1 MKNIYKSILVAIV
14 MIGGFSSCSD
24 SNLSI
29 DTLYDDVNT
38 SGSILRILTPPADII
53 GLPGQTTF
61 PTVLDF
67 LVEVQQGDGSF
78 TPDFVEVRMKI
89 QLFADQDASVP
100 IEGAPQILYQTILSS
115 EFEELLGSSNGLPM
129 YQIEIP
135 TEDIIASYPGVE
147 FPGLVFLVTN
157 FELEMT
163 ELDADGNHIVWDVTN
178 AGATLSGPYMS
189 SPFSWKTIF
198 KL

>member
-14 MIGGFSSCSD
+14 IIGGFSSCSE

-29 DTLYDDVNT
+29 DTLYDEVNT

-53 GLPGQTTF
+53 GLPGTPF

-78 TPDFVEVRMKI
+78 PPEFKEVRVKI
-89 QLFADQDASVP
+89 QLFADQDANVP
-100 IEGAPQILYQTILSS
+100 IENAPQILYQTILSS
-115 EFEELLGSSNGLPM
+115 EFEELLGSVNGLPM
-129 YQIEIP
+129 YQIDIP
-135 TEDIIASYPGVE
+135 TEDIIASYPGVQ
-147 FPGLVFLVTN
+147 FPGLTFLITN

-163 ELDADGNHIVWDVTN
+163 ELDAEGNPIVWDVTN

>member
-1 MKNIYKSILVAIV
+1 MKYIYKSILVAIV

-24 SNLSI
+24 SNLAI

-38 SGSILRILTPPADII
+38 SGSILRIITPPADII
-53 GLPGQTTF
+53 GLPDQTTF

-67 LVEVQQGDGSF
+67 LVEVQQGDGSL
-78 TPDFVEVRMKI
+78 PPEFVEVRMKI

-100 IEGAPQILYQTILSS
+100 IENAPQILYQTILSS
-115 EFEELLGSSNGLPM
+115 DFNETSPVNGLPM

-135 TEDIIASYPGVE
+135 TEDIIASYPGVQ
-147 FPGLVFLVTN
+147 FPGLAFLVTN

-163 ELDADGNHIVWDVTN
+163 ELDADGNNIVWDVTN

>member
-1 MKNIYKSILVAIV
+1 MKYIYKSILVAIV

-24 SNLSI
+24 SNLAI

-38 SGSILRILTPPADII
+38 SGSILRIITPPADII
-53 GLPGQTTF
+53 GLPDQTTF

-78 TPDFVEVRMKI
+78 PPEFVEVRMKI

-100 IEGAPQILYQTILSS
+100 IENAPQILYQTILSS
-115 EFEELLGSSNGLPM
+115 DFNETSPVNGLPM

-135 TEDIIASYPGVE
+135 TEDIIASYPGVQ
-147 FPGLVFLVTN
+147 FPGLAFLVTN

-163 ELDADGNHIVWDVTN
+163 ELDADGNNIVWDVTN

>member
-38 SGSILRILTPPADII
+38 SGSILRLLTTPEDII

-61 PTVLDF
+61 VKFLDF
-67 LVEVQQGDGSF
+67 DIEVQQGDGSF
-78 TPDFVEVRMKI
+78 PPEFVEVRMKI

-100 IEGAPQILYQTILSS
+100 IENAPQILYQTILSS
-115 EFEELLGSSNGLPM
+115 DFNETSPVNGLPM

-135 TEDIIASYPGVE
+135 TEDIIASYPGVQ
-147 FPGLVFLVTN
+147 FPGLAFLVTN

-163 ELDADGNHIVWDVTN
+163 ELDADGNNIVWDVTN

>member
-14 MIGGFSSCSD
+14 IIGGFSSCSE

-29 DTLYDDVNT
+29 DTLYDEVNT

-53 GLPGQTTF
+53 GLPGTPF

-78 TPDFVEVRMKI
+78 PPEFKEVRVKI
-89 QLFADQDASVP
+89 QLFADQDANVP
-100 IEGAPQILYQTILSS
+100 IENAPQILYQTILSS
-115 EFEELLGSSNGLPM
+115 EFEELLGSVNGLPM
-129 YQIEIP
+129 YQIDIP
-135 TEDIIASYPGVE
+135 TEDIIASYPGVQ
-147 FPGLVFLVTN
+147 FPGLAFLITN

-163 ELDADGNHIVWDVTN
+163 ELDAEGNPIVWDVTN

>member
-24 SNLSI
+24 SNLAI

-38 SGSILRILTPPADII
+38 SGSILRIITPPADII
-53 GLPGQTTF
+53 GLPDQTTF

-89 QLFADQDASVP
+89 QLFADQDASAP

-135 TEDIIASYPGVE
+135 TEDIIASYPGVQ
-147 FPGLVFLVTN
+147 FPGLAFLVTN

-163 ELDADGNHIVWDVTN
+163 ELDADGNHIVWDVAN

>member
-14 MIGGFSSCSD
+14 IIGGFSSCSE

-29 DTLYDDVNT
+29 DTLYDEVNT

-53 GLPGQTTF
+53 GLPGTPF

-78 TPDFVEVRMKI
+78 TPEFKEVRVKI
-89 QLFADQDASVP
+89 QLFADQDANVP
-100 IEGAPQILYQTILSS
+100 IENAPQILYQTILSS
-115 EFEELLGSSNGLPM
+115 EFEELLGSVNGLPM
-129 YQIEIP
+129 YQIDIP
-135 TEDIIASYPGVE
+135 TEDIIASYPGVQ
-147 FPGLVFLVTN
+147 FPGLAFLITN

-163 ELDADGNHIVWDVTN
+163 ELDAEGNPIVWDVTN

>member
-67 LVEVQQGDGSF
+67 LIEVQQGDGSF
-78 TPDFVEVRMKI
+78 PPEFVEVRMKI

-100 IEGAPQILYQTILSS
+100 IENAPQILYQTILSS
-115 EFEELLGSSNGLPM
+115 DFNETSPVNGLPM

-135 TEDIIASYPGVE
+135 TEDIIASYPGVQ
-147 FPGLVFLVTN
+147 FPGLAFLVTN

-163 ELDADGNHIVWDVTN
+163 ELDADGNNIVWDVTN

>member
-24 SNLSI
+24 SNLAI

-38 SGSILRILTPPADII
+38 SGSILRIITPPADII
-53 GLPGQTTF
+53 GLPDQTTF

-67 LVEVQQGDGSF
+67 LVEVQQGDGSL
-78 TPDFVEVRMKI
+78 PPEFVEVRMKI

-100 IEGAPQILYQTILSS
+100 IENAPQILYQTILSS
-115 EFEELLGSSNGLPM
+115 DFNETSPVNGLPM
-129 YQIEIP
+129 HQIEIP
-135 TEDIIASYPGVE
+135 TEDIIASYPGVQ
-147 FPGLVFLVTN
+147 FPTVGFLVTN
-157 FELEMT
+157 FELVMT
-163 ELDADGNHIVWDVTN
+163 ELDADGNNIVWDSTN
-178 AGATLSGPYMS
+178 AGTTLSGPYMS

>member
-24 SNLSI
+24 SNLAI

-100 IEGAPQILYQTILSS
+100 IENAPQILYQTILSS
-115 EFEELLGSSNGLPM
+115 DFNETSPVNGLPM

-135 TEDIIASYPGVE
+135 TEDIIASYPGVQ
-147 FPGLVFLVTN
+147 FPGLAFLVTN

-163 ELDADGNHIVWDVTN
+163 ELDADGNNIVWDVTN

>member
-24 SNLSI
+24 SNLAI

-38 SGSILRILTPPADII
+38 SGSILRIITPPADII
-53 GLPGQTTF
+53 GLPDQTTF

-100 IEGAPQILYQTILSS
+100 IENAPQILYQTILSS
-115 EFEELLGSSNGLPM
+115 DFNETSPVNGLPM

-135 TEDIIASYPGVE
+135 TEDIIASYPGVQ
-147 FPGLVFLVTN
+147 FPGLAFLVTN

-163 ELDADGNHIVWDVTN
+163 ELDADGNNIVWDVTN

>member
-14 MIGGFSSCSD
+14 IIGGFSSCSE

-29 DTLYDDVNT
+29 DTLYDEVNT

-53 GLPGQTTF
+53 GLPGTPF

-78 TPDFVEVRMKI
+78 PPEFKEVRVKI
-89 QLFADQDASVP
+89 QLFADQDANVP
-100 IEGAPQILYQTILSS
+100 IENAPQILYQTILSS
-115 EFEELLGSSNGLPM
+115 EFEELLGSVNGLPM
-129 YQIEIP
+129 YQIDIP
-135 TEDIIASYPGVE
+135 TEDIIARYPGVQ
-147 FPGLVFLVTN
+147 FPGLAFLITN

-163 ELDADGNHIVWDVTN
+163 ELDAEGNPIVWDVTN

>member
-38 SGSILRILTPPADII
+38 SGSILRIITPPADII
-53 GLPGQTTF
+53 GLPDQTTF

-78 TPDFVEVRMKI
+78 PPEFVEVRMKI
-89 QLFADQDASVP
+89 QLFADQDASAP